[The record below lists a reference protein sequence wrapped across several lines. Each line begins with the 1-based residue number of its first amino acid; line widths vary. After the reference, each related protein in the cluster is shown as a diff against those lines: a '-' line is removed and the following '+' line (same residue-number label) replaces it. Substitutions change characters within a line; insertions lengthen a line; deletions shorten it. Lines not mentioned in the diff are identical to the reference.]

1 MIFSE
6 VYGSYFKAVSEI
18 IKNAIEGKLNDKR
31 IIEVVQ
37 EIGFEESLLVVPEAL
52 RNQEWPLITETYDTP
67 IKYKP
72 DVPLTLVQKR
82 WLKSLLND
90 PKIKLFD
97 VDDTGLE
104 DVEPLFD
111 RETIVFFDQYN
122 DGDPFEDETYIKNFR
137 TVLQAFKE
145 ERKICISFRSVRTG
159 RKHQWTCIPY
169 RLEYSLKDDKFR
181 FLTQGT
187 KHIDTINIASIVS
200 CELLEKYEDKDV
212 RPLDFEKREL
222 TIELTNERNAL
233 ERVLLHFSHL
243 RKETIKVNDN
253 KYIIKLTY
261 NVQDET
267 EILIR
272 VLSFGPMIKV
282 LEPTGFV
289 RQIRRRLEMQKSYNI
304 PNRTD
309 S

>member
-18 IKNAIEGKLNDKR
+18 IKSAIDGKLNDKK
-31 IIEVVQ
+31 IIEAVQ

-52 RNQEWPLITETYDTP
+52 KNQEWPLITETYDTP
-67 IKYKP
+67 IKHKP

-104 DVEPLFD
+104 DIEPLFD
-111 RETIVFFDQYN
+111 RETIVFFDQYD
-122 DGDPFEDETYIKNFR
+122 DGDPFEDETYISNFK
-137 TVLQAFKE
+137 TILKAFRE
-145 ERKICISFRSVRTG
+145 NRKIRITFKSVRTG
-159 RKHQWTCIPY
+159 RKHRWECIPH

-187 KHIDTINIASIVS
+187 KHIDTINIASIVR
-200 CELLEKYEDKDV
+200 CELLDKYEEKDI

-222 TIELTNERNAL
+222 IFELMNERNAL

-243 RKETIKVNDN
+243 RKETIKAEDN

-289 RQIRRRLEMQKSYNI
+289 RQIRRRLEMQKSYNV